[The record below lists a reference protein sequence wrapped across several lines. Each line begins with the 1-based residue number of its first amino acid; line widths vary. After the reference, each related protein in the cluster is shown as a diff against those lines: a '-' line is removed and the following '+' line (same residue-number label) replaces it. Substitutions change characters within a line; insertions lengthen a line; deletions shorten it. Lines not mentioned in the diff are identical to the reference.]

1 MMKLILQSI
10 FLISFTVNVAAQ
22 FADPFVWKT
31 ETKGKTLEVKVQIPA
46 NHYLYQ
52 KSTKIILK
60 DSAGKLIKPLSA
72 PKTVAHDDAF
82 SGKVAIYPASG
93 NNVWK
98 YGLKNYSS
106 PFELKISYQGCR
118 EQTKD
123 SPASCFMPSAK
134 SFTIGADKDPQKQ
147 TVSQKSEELDSLE
160 TLLNKFTVTSTLEGG
175 ADVDKF
181 TTFLGGK
188 IEDANFLKDKGIL
201 LIILIILGGGLLL
214 NFTPCILPMIPI
226 NLAIIGAGS
235 KADSKWSGFIHGG
248 VYGLGITMAYGVLG
262 ILAVMGAASF
272 GQLNSTSWFNFTVA
286 AIFIILALAM
296 FGVFNIDLSRYSNK
310 FNTQSA
316 AKGKLAGIFFMGIV
330 AALLAGACVAPVLI
344 AVLLHSAAVY
354 KAGNPA
360 GLLLPFLLGLGM
372 GLPWAFAGAG
382 IAVLPKPGQWMM
394 HIKHAFG
401 VLIILVGIYYGYQG
415 YKLLPESG
423 KTPQTAGQTER
434 LQAGLQESLKNGK
447 PVLIDF
453 WASWCGVCKHMARTT
468 LKDGKVVEALKDYI
482 FIKYQA
488 EKFDDPK
495 TAKILKYFKVN
506 GLPTF
511 IILKPKTAAEK
522 TEK

>member
-1 MMKLILQSI
+1 
-10 FLISFTVNVAAQ
+10 
-22 FADPFVWKT
+22 
-31 ETKGKTLEVKVQIPA
+31 VQIPA

-52 KSTKIILK
+52 ESTKITLK
-60 DSAGKLIKPLSA
+60 DTAGKLIKPQSI
-72 PKTVAHDDAF
+72 PKTVIHNDAF
-82 SGKVAIYPASG
+82 SGKVAVYSASG

-98 YGLKNYSS
+98 YDLNNYAS
-106 PFELKISYQGCR
+106 PFKLKITYQGCR
-118 EQTKD
+118 EQTKG
-123 SPASCFMPSAK
+123 SPASCFMPSEK
-134 SFTIGADKDPQKQ
+134 SFTIGADKTHKTKAENQK
-147 TVSQKSEELDSLE
+147 TGTPAPLY

-188 IEDANFLKDKGIL
+188 VEDANFLKGKGIL
-201 LIILIILGGGLLL
+201 LVILIILGGGLLL

-235 KADSKWSGFIHGG
+235 KADSKWNGFIHGG
-248 VYGLGITMAYGVLG
+248 IYGLGITIAYGILG
-262 ILAVMGAASF
+262 ILAVIGAASF
-272 GQLNSTSWFNFTVA
+272 GQLNSTSWFNFTIA
-286 AIFIILALAM
+286 IIFIILALAM
-296 FGVFNIDLSRYSNK
+296 FGVFNIDLSRYGSK

-316 AKGKLAGIFFMGIV
+316 AKGKFAGIFFMGII

-423 KTPQTAGQTER
+423 KTPKATGQNEKLQTA
-434 LQAGLQESLKNGK
+434 LQESLVNGK

-453 WASWCGVCKHMARTT
+453 WASWCGVCRHMAKTT
-468 LKDGKVVEALKDYI
+468 LKDEKVLKALENYI
-482 FIKYQA
+482 FFKYQA
-488 EKFDDPK
+488 EKFEDPA
-495 TAKILKYFKVN
+495 TAKILEHFKVN

-511 IILKPKTAAEK
+511 IILKPLKPKTAVDK
-522 TEK
+522 TGK